1 MMDFPM
7 KTVGRALI
15 TLVIVAAG
23 CAGGYE
29 LSDYYM
35 PRDAAAGEFDQL
47 SPRTRDVR
55 VQADVASIAP
65 DEDGFVDD
73 LILDRERYTRA
84 LPRRMSL
91 PTRRRWRCATKRYH
105 IVSI

>member
-1 MMDFPM
+1 M
-7 KTVGRALI
+7 KTVQRALI

-23 CAGGYE
+23 YAGGYE
-29 LSDYYM
+29 LSDHHM
-35 PRDAAAGEFDQL
+35 LRDAAAAAEPDQL
-47 SPRTRDVR
+47 SPRTRDAR
-55 VQADVASIAP
+55 VQTEVVSIDP
-65 DEDGFVDD
+65 DESAFVDD
-73 LILDRERYTRA
+73 LLLDRERYTRA